1 MALQIVL
8 VDDTAPGALQNA
20 GITSDGTDLTST
32 IGYIGTTGSF
42 SGTVATDTDL
52 TVGGT
57 ASFTGDITINDGTFY
72 VTAATGD
79 TTVGGELAVTSN
91 ALVGGAISVTGTSI
105 FSGVIQYPTT
115 QNASATDPIIID
127 ITKSYQGYT
136 IGADDVD
143 AALTDG
149 VGGQRII
156 INLYATGGGNLVVTP
171 ANLYNGTT
179 LTFDVL
185 GEACELIFVG
195 TEWIMISGNCTIA

>member
-57 ASFTGDITINDGTFY
+57 AGVTGDFTINNGTFY
-72 VTAATGD
+72 VTAVTGD

-91 ALVGGAISVTGTSI
+91 AIVGGAISVTGVSV
-105 FSGVIQYPTT
+105 FSDVIQYPVT
-115 QNASATDPIIID
+115 QNALTTDPITID

-136 IGADDVD
+136 IGADDV
-143 AALTDG
+143 AATLADG
-149 VGGQRII
+149 VSGQRII
-156 INLYATGGGNLVVTP
+156 INLYATSGGNLVVTP

-179 LTFDVL
+179 LTFDAV
-185 GEACELIFVG
+185 GEACELIFVDD
-195 TEWIMISGNCTIA
+195 EWIMISGNCTIA